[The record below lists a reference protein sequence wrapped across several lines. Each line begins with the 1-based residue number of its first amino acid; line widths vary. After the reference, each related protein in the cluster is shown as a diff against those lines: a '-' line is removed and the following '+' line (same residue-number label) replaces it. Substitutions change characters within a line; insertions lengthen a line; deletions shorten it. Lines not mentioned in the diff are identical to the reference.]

1 VRTQPIRQLIALL
14 ALAVLAAPAAEINGV
29 SFPDQLAIGSDTV
42 PLRGTAVMK
51 WKRMVTVHASA
62 VWLPPGQDALADVPK
77 AFELHY
83 FHDID
88 AADFRKATEE
98 SLAASAAP
106 EAIAALRPRIDR
118 FNALYQDITQ
128 GQRYR
133 LTYRP
138 RVGTE
143 LAKDGA
149 PLGIIEGADFAHAI
163 FGIWLGP
170 KAIDDSFRDRVLGK

>member
-1 VRTQPIRQLIALL
+1 MHRLILLL

-29 SFPDQLAIGSDTV
+29 SFPDQLAIGEATV

-51 WKRMVTVHASA
+51 WKRMVKVHASA
-62 VWLPPGQDALADVPK
+62 CWLPSGQTDALADVPK

-98 SLAASAAP
+98 SLEASTSP
-106 EAIAALRPRIDR
+106 EAIAALRPRIER
-118 FNALYQDITQ
+118 FNALYQDIKE

-138 RVGTE
+138 GVGTE

-149 PLGIIEGADFAHAI
+149 PLGIIEGADFAQAI

-170 KAIDDSFRDRVLGK
+170 KAIDDGFRDRVLGK

>member
-1 VRTQPIRQLIALL
+1 MRLVLLLVCTIA
-14 ALAVLAAPAAEINGV
+14 VVSAAETAGV
-29 SFPDQLAIGSDTV
+29 AFPDQLAVGEIQV
-42 PLRGTAVMK
+42 PLRGTTVMK
-51 WKRMVTVHASA
+51 WKGMIKVHASA
-62 VWLPPGQDALADVPK
+62 LWLPAGEGDPLADLPK

-88 AADFRKATEE
+88 AADFRTATDE
-98 SLAASAAP
+98 SLERSCSR

-118 FNALYQDITQ
+118 FNALYQDMKD

-138 RVGTE
+138 GVGTE
-143 LAKDGA
+143 LAKDGVA
-149 PLGIIEGADFAHAI
+149 LGTIEGADFAQAI

-170 KAIDDSFRDRVLGK
+170 KAIDDGFRERILGRR

>member
-1 VRTQPIRQLIALL
+1 MTRLL
-14 ALAVLAAPAAEINGV
+14 TFAVLLAVLAAPAAEISGV
-29 SFPDQLAIGSDTV
+29 SFPDQLAIGDAAV

-51 WKRMVTVHASA
+51 WKRMIKVHASA
-62 VWLPPGQDALADVPK
+62 TWLPTGQSDALADVPK

-88 AADFRKATEE
+88 AADFRTATEE
-98 SLAASAAP
+98 SLAASSSP
-106 EAIAALRPRIDR
+106 EAIVALRPRIDR
-118 FNALYQDITQ
+118 FNALYQDIKE

-138 RVGTE
+138 GVGTE
-143 LAKDGA
+143 LAKDGT
-149 PLGIIEGADFAHAI
+149 PLGTIEGADFAQAI

-170 KAIDDSFRDRVLGK
+170 KAIDDDFRDRVLGR